1 MEPEAEPESKVGK
14 HRFRRS
20 RFKNSHGNRVDHRN
34 CYENS
39 QPKRGNID
47 SSNDI
52 PPNLS
57 RAPPAPPIAA
67 AALNSGWTHANADS
81 DLEVDASSDGEY
93 NLRVFLDLHESDDE
107 EGIGF
112 KDAMAA
118 LNDEYNLFWH
128 HGQLEI
134 GWGRLLPFEEA
145 IICED
150 EEAYYEGP
158 ALERNANLSS
168 WWRHVR
174 GTAQERENQDDH
186 VRGTAQEREDQDE
199 QGEGEIVFTFCDDD
213 GFTYEYVNFESG
225 SWRVMYYEWP
235 QQQRIAFERDGDV
248 RMLSSAACTW
258 YSTSMF

>member
-34 CYENS
+34 CCENS

-67 AALNSGWTHANADS
+67 AALNSGGTHANADS

-118 LNDEYNLFWH
+118 LNDEYNLFLQ
-128 HGQLEI
+128 HGQREI

-174 GTAQERENQDDH
+174 GTAQERE
-186 VRGTAQEREDQDE
+186 DQAE
-199 QGEGEIVFTFCDDD
+199 QGDGFIVFTNGADD

-225 SWRVMYYEWP
+225 SWRVEYYEWTP
-235 QQQRIAFERDGDV
+235 QQRIAFERDGDV